1 MAAISSNGL
10 YRTRTHFAVELHP
23 STVSDVLGGVK
34 EQLNAHLLRYVDEF
48 EGVLVAYSN
57 VQILTKQPVI
67 HPYFPYF
74 HLDVRADVLLFKPSP
89 GMTLVA
95 RVNHLGEDYI
105 SALALGVFNVTIP
118 TRAVMPELHFL
129 REENKWIHKVTPQH
143 QIHEHSYIV
152 FRVED
157 VKDNGGFFQ
166 ISGSMREPATGAAD
180 FLHPGVQLPEP
191 PAGWP
196 DPVASPREDEDGDV
210 VMGGEGATPSGRGL
224 AALAAATA
232 AVAAANGKPAH
243 GSKERHGKEGKDGKG
258 SKREHGADGEA
269 AAKKRRKTDAGAVP
283 VGEATPGAAAAP
295 AAAAVAA
302 TAAATPAAAAAGPD
316 STKEKKDKSEKK
328 KEKEEKK
335 EREEKKKEKAA
346 KKKEKEEKKKGKAV
360 APALSAPPQVG
371 AATAAGAV
379 PSAAGPAHTTG
390 AVANG
395 GAVTAATPQI
405 ATANGVTPVADA
417 SKKKDKKDKK
427 EKSGKKEK
435 KEKSSRKEKKTA
447 SG

>member
-10 YRTRTHFAVELHP
+10 YRTRTLFAVELHP

-48 EGVLVAYSN
+48 DGVLVAYSN

-118 TRAVMPELHFL
+118 SRAVMPELAFL

-180 FLHPGVQLPEP
+180 FLHPGVKLPEP

-196 DPVASPREDEDGDV
+196 ADPVSSPREDEDGDV
-210 VMGGEGATPSGRGL
+210 VMGGAEAATPSGRGL

-232 AVAAANGKPAH
+232 AAAGNGA
-243 GSKERHGKEGKDGKG
+243 KEKHGKEGKDGKG

-269 AAKKRRKTDAGAVP
+269 AAKKRRKTDAGGVP
-283 VGEATPGAAAAP
+283 VAAPSLGAAAQSRP
-295 AAAAVAA
+295 
-302 TAAATPAAAAAGPD
+302 AAATPAAAATG
-316 STKEKKDKSEKK
+316 TTMK
-328 KEKEEKK
+328 KEKEDKSD
-335 EREEKKKEKAA
+335 
-346 KKKEKEEKKKGKAV
+346 KKKEKEEKKKDKEAKKKAKEEKKKAKTAAA

-371 AATAAGAV
+371 APVATGAA
-379 PSAAGPAHTTG
+379 PSTAGPAHTTR
-390 AVANG
+390 
-395 GAVTAATPQI
+395 AVTNGVVATAAATPQI
-405 ATANGVTPVADA
+405 AAANGTTPAAEA
-417 SKKKDKKDKK
+417 SRKKDKK
-427 EKSGKKEK
+427 EKKDKSEKKEK
-435 KEKSSRKEKKTA
+435 KDKSEKKEKKDKSSKKDKKA
-447 SG
+447 ESG